1 MRRKNELSEQT
12 VTTVTTYW
20 ASHLGCTVSD
30 LFARPL
36 HTVAHGSDLADYDG
50 VLALFR
56 GEAATVSFPPNRI
69 DSLGLLLTSPLTP
82 SLFAKAFGDT
92 RFTIIGPAYV
102 GYADVV
108 DPPSHPVRSLIG
120 DDARAL
126 DSLRANCTEIEW
138 DHAGFDVGDKPS
150 SGVFVNGQLV
160 ALAGYKVW
168 GSSIAHI
175 YIITDPAFRG
185 RKFGR
190 SAVAHLANKA
200 LAAGLVPQYRTLF
213 SNEPAIRL
221 AESLGFCHYA
231 TSVAVRLNSASQQL
245 ED

>member
-1 MRRKNELSEQT
+1 MLSEHT
-12 VTTVTTYW
+12 VATVTTYW

-36 HTVAHGSDLADYDG
+36 HTIAHGSDLADYDG
-50 VLALFR
+50 VFALFR
-56 GEAATVSFPPNRI
+56 GEAATVSFPSNRVE
-69 DSLGLLLTSPLTP
+69 SLRLSLPSPLTP
-82 SLFAKAFGDT
+82 SLFAKAFGDA

-102 GYADVV
+102 GYADDVH
-108 DPPSHPVRSLIG
+108 PPSHPVRSLTG

-138 DHAGFDVGDKPS
+138 DHAGLDIADKPS

-168 GSSIAHI
+168 GNAIAHV

-190 SAVAHLANKA
+190 SAVAHLANRA
-200 LAAGLVPQYRTLF
+200 LAAGLVPQFRTLF

-221 AESLGFCHYA
+221 AESLGFYHYA
-231 TSVAVRLNSASQQL
+231 TSLAVRLNNAG
-245 ED
+245 